1 MNTVIFKWNPGFS
14 SYNMHRYLDD
24 MCNLI
29 EYDEYE
35 MNWSVW
41 DYDKIKKGDRF
52 YMMKLGYGAKGLVAA
67 GKIISDPYEDADW
80 SGQGRPTRYVN
91 FEPDILINPDAL
103 PILDLKTLE
112 AEIPDFEW
120 GRGHSGL
127 VLTEDQAT
135 RLDALW
141 QRFVNDNNP
150 LFEERAANKNSYND
164 RFYCRK

>member
-24 MCNLI
+24 LARI
-29 EYDEYE
+29 VYEDVYE

-41 DYDKIKKGDRF
+41 DFDKIKKGDRF
-52 YMMKLGYGAKGLVAA
+52 HMMKLGYGAKGLVAC
-67 GKIISDPYEDADW
+67 GTITSDPYEDEDW
-80 SGQGRPTRYVN
+80 SGQGRPTRYVD

-103 PILDLKTLE
+103 PILDIKTLE

-127 VLTEDQAT
+127 VLTEAQAEK
-135 RLDALW
+135 LDALW
-141 QRFVNDNNP
+141 KSFVDTNRD

-164 RFYCRK
+164 RFYCKK

>member
-24 MCNLI
+24 LARI
-29 EYDEYE
+29 VYEDVYE

-41 DYDKIKKGDRF
+41 DFDKIKKGDRF
-52 YMMKLGYGAKGLVAA
+52 HMMKLGYGAKGLVAC
-67 GKIISDPYEDADW
+67 GTITSDPYEDEDW
-80 SGQGRPTRYVN
+80 SGQGRPTRYVD

-103 PILDLKTLE
+103 PILDIKTLE

-127 VLTEDQAT
+127 VLTEAQAEK
-135 RLDALW
+135 LDELW
-141 QRFVNDNNP
+141 KHFVDTNRT

-164 RFYCRK
+164 RFYCKK